1 MKKLVLAS
9 LICAMGA
16 MSTAN
21 ASWLSD
27 MFKKDAEPQTLSEAC
42 NSDDITAICP
52 EIALGNQTLA
62 GCLSENVKSLSRKC
76 AKFVK
81 KSIKENKD
89 LVLEEKDSATNAV
102 NEKVVDVKA
111 AIAERKAQKEEA
123 KKAFKN
129 KKAEMKATAK
139 AAGQEFKDAAQAVKE
154 NAVET
159 GNSVKSIVT
168 E

>member
-21 ASWLSD
+21 ASWLGD

-81 KSIKENKD
+81 KSIRENKD
-89 LVLEEKDSATNAV
+89 LVLEEKDSAANAV